1 MNKKLERKLK
11 NLNVQKID
19 FPELKNII
27 FRNKDFRTTNYLV
40 ESIDW
45 LIDNNIKVTNIPKT
59 DAFAKFNE
67 NKEDQTIEEEDAE
80 YDTSEMTTLEEVE
93 EIEKEIEEE
102 DKASNYTEINTSSD
116 YILNLYIGDVSA
128 IKRKNLTK
136 EEEVELF
143 KKYHNGDESAKQE
156 LIERNLRLV
165 LFCARKYANKS
176 LKLSIMDII
185 QEGNTGLLIA
195 LDKFDY
201 TMGFRFATYAVWWI
215 INGIKTA
222 IANNGKTI
230 RIPIH
235 TTEQALAVLKAKSAL
250 MNKTGKEPTF
260 EEIADYCNKND
271 LNKNVK
277 RRDGV
282 KPPLTAAQAKKFLF
296 IYQTELISIDTP
308 TGENE
313 DDNLYEFLEDKETES
328 PESYTDRLVLR
339 DQIEEVMNQKLNK
352 RERIMVKLRYGWDDD
367 NPKTYVEIGE
377 MFGVT
382 KQCIESTV
390 KRALKKLSKS
400 TKLKIPK
407 TKEELRWWSTR

>member
-1 MNKKLERKLK
+1 
-11 NLNVQKID
+11 
-19 FPELKNII
+19 
-27 FRNKDFRTTNYLV
+27 
-40 ESIDW
+40 
-45 LIDNNIKVTNIPKT
+45 
-59 DAFAKFNE
+59 
-67 NKEDQTIEEEDAE
+67 
-80 YDTSEMTTLEEVE
+80 MTTLEEVE

-215 INGIKTA
+215 INAIKTA

>member
-45 LIDNNIKVTNIPKT
+45 LIDNDIEVTNIPKT

-67 NKEDQTIEEEDAE
+67 NKEDQTVEEEDAE

-116 YILNLYIGDVSA
+116 YILKLYIGDVSA

-165 LFCARKYANKS
+165 LFCARKYSNKS

-215 INGIKTA
+215 INAIKTA
-222 IANNGKTI
+222 IANDGKTI

-260 EEIADYCNKND
+260 EEIADYCNKNG

-296 IYQTELISIDTP
+296 IYQTELVSIDTP

-352 RERIMVKLRYGWDDD
+352 RERVMVKLRYGWDDD

>member
-215 INGIKTA
+215 INAIKTA

>member
-59 DAFAKFNE
+59 DAFVKFNE

-116 YILNLYIGDVSA
+116 YILNLYLGDVSA

-165 LFCARKYANKS
+165 LFCARKYSNKS

-201 TMGFRFATYAVWWI
+201 TIGFRFATYAVWWI
-215 INGIKTA
+215 INAIKTA